1 MLHDGAMG
9 APDNCSGPDDGEA
22 SWASESLPLSVRREL
37 LQRELDKLGFHKA
50 AADAPRASL
59 PMKQQQQQQQQPQPQ
74 VPGCPPSD
82 ADGKAHG

>member
-9 APDNCSGPDDGEA
+9 APNNCSGPGDGEA

-50 AADAPRASL
+50 ATDAPRASG
-59 PMKQQQQQQQQPQPQ
+59 PVQQQQQPQIPDRQ
-74 VPGCPPSD
+74 QSD
-82 ADGKAHG
+82 EVGKPHG